1 MCERVFNPINIAH
14 NKNKGRALDM
24 EENKRVIEETSD
36 EQVKENAPEQLEEAE
51 LACQQE
57 TMEECK
63 KIDHQILAKMYEER
77 VEALNKIAELEK
89 RVESIRNKLMN
100 QEPTPAQIR
109 EQIASEHRVKED
121 VRPKPLIDEQDQ
133 LEWEERMNDRL
144 NQIKETGTKLTTNA
158 TEQLDQFKHKASD
171 SIQTFNEKM
180 EEDPQTTIKQVLAA
194 ILMLIGLVTVIRNIF
209 KS

>member
-1 MCERVFNPINIAH
+1 
-14 NKNKGRALDM
+14 M

>member
-1 MCERVFNPINIAH
+1 
-14 NKNKGRALDM
+14 M

-121 VRPKPLIDEQDQ
+121 VHPKPLIDEQDQ

-158 TEQLDQFKHKASD
+158 TEQLDQFKHKATD